1 MLIQKVWNIKITTVF
16 KTDAILNYQWLYK
29 TYGILS
35 YQRLY
40 KTYAI
45 LSYQRLYKTYAI
57 LSYQRL
63 YKMHV
68 TNRSNVDVTHANA
81 CRHHWSDTQ
90 HGISTL

>member
-1 MLIQKVWNIKITTVF
+1 MLIQKVWNIKIPTVF

-45 LSYQRLYKTYAI
+45 LSYQRLYK
-57 LSYQRL
+57 
-63 YKMHV
+63 MHV
-68 TNRSNVDVTHANA
+68 TNRSNVDVTHANT
-81 CRHHWSDTQ
+81 CGDHWPDTQ
-90 HGISTL
+90 HGVSTL